1 MHLCLQD
8 HTDLTIYL
16 ITQELQVPEK
26 NKQEEMLDTDRT
38 QFLTRHKK
46 NLLEKQQ

>member
-16 ITQELQVPEK
+16 IAQELQVPEK
-26 NKQEEMLDTDRT
+26 KQVIRNVGYRSDSIPD
-38 QFLTRHKK
+38 KA
-46 NLLEKQQ
+46 